1 LLSLLQAIICKRELS
16 LSLLG
21 AGYVEKIGPAVTIA
35 KVGDPVLLSFAS
47 CTACMNC
54 TGGHPAYCPQMPAL
68 NYISEA
74 NTFYGE
80 SGEGYEGKYFGQSSF
95 ASMTACK
102 ESSVVNVAGIV
113 KNEDELKK
121 FAPLGCGFQTGAGA
135 VTNIAQAGKE
145 DVVVILGLGG
155 VGLAALM
162 AANLSGCRLI
172 IGVDRVEEK
181 LEMAKGLGASV
192 VINTSDP
199 TLDLVQAIKSL
210 TDGYGA
216 SITIE
221 TTGNM
226 ELIKSGV
233 DFTALRGQIVFIGI
247 PPADAELNVHL
258 VNLIQVRVE
267 TLNTSWSNIC

>member
-1 LLSLLQAIICKRELS
+1 
-16 LSLLG
+16 
-21 AGYVEKIGPAVTIA
+21 
-35 KVGDPVLLSFAS
+35 
-47 CTACMNC
+47 
-54 TGGHPAYCPQMPAL
+54 MPAL
-68 NYISEA
+68 NYIAEA

-80 SGEGYEGKYFGQSSF
+80 SGEGYVGKYFGQSSF

-199 TLDLVQAIKSL
+199 TLDLAQAIKSL